1 MGMGWDEDEGWG
13 EMGVGTGREDGRK
26 VGQGRIREAGSGEPG
41 PPWGSARQPVGLRT
55 VPVRHSDG

>member
-1 MGMGWDEDEGWG
+1 MQTKDGG
-13 EMGVGTGREDGRK
+13 EMEVGTGREDGRK

>member
-1 MGMGWDEDEGWG
+1 MGMMLGM